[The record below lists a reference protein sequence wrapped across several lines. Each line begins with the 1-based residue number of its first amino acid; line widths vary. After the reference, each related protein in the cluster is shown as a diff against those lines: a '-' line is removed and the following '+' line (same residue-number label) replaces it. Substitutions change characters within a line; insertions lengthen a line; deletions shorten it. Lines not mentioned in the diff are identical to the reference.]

1 MRHFLKLTL
10 DDAWFRIL
18 LWVIGISALT
28 LIVPYAFLGLYDDP
42 TERELLRE
50 TLDNPALIAMVGPV
64 PEGAYTIAIMFSHE
78 MLVFMGVIHGLFGV
92 MIANSVSRK
101 MEDRGLI
108 EYVNSAGITRQSI
121 FMTQLLIGVGMNAL
135 LGLVLFAGLSLT
147 PDDSFTFAGNAMYA
161 IGTSLFGLMF
171 YALTLVFAQLFP
183 ASEWA
188 FGVSLSVLLLLYLYR
203 AITDVASP
211 DLSVVSP
218 YNWLTRLEPF
228 AGNEIVWL
236 LPFLLILLFFGLAW
250 ILFSRRDLDDAYL
263 NFTMNKKPRAIGSY
277 PRLMMGGMKILVAS
291 WLIGMVLIGAS
302 YGSIFADLDT
312 FIGGNEFLEES
323 MAAAGVDIVTQ
334 FISVLV
340 LITSIIGI
348 IPALMISGR
357 ILREEK
363 HGRLEWLESA
373 GIRRRTMLL
382 SHGIYA
388 VVIGFISIA
397 VAMLGMYGAS
407 MNAEGIDMTFGDY
420 MLIAVNYGGAVV
432 LFVGLS
438 ILLIGISARLHIIV
452 WFYLLYSF
460 FVNYLGLILNLDDV
474 WRMATP
480 FHHLAEVPKESM
492 DWAAWGGVVAIGIV
506 LMALGV
512 LLFRRRDVG

>member
-10 DDAWFRIL
+10 DDTWFRIL
-18 LWVIGISALT
+18 LWIIGISVLT
-28 LIVPYAFLGLYDDP
+28 LIVPYAFLGLYDDSA
-42 TERELLRE
+42 EREVLRE
-50 TLDNPALIAMVGPV
+50 TLDNPALIAMIGPV
-64 PEGAYTIAIMFSHE
+64 PEGAYTIAVMFSHE

-101 MEDRGLI
+101 MEDQGLI

-121 FMTQLLIGVGMNAL
+121 FMTQLLVGVGMNAV
-135 LGLVLFAGLSLT
+135 LGLVIFAGLFLT
-147 PDDSFTFAGNAMYA
+147 PDDSFTFIGSALYA
-161 IGTSLFGLMF
+161 ISTSLFGMMF
-171 YALTLVFAQLFP
+171 YALALVFAQLLP
-183 ASEWA
+183 ASEWT
-188 FGVSLSVLLLLYLYR
+188 FGVSLSILLLLYLYR

-211 DLSVVSP
+211 DFSVVSP

-228 AGNEIVWL
+228 AGNEVVWL
-236 LPFLLILLFFGLAW
+236 LPSLITVLLFGLAW
-250 ILFSRRDLDDAYL
+250 VLFSRRDLDDAYL
-263 NFTMNKKPRAIGSY
+263 NIAMNKKPRSIGSY
-277 PRLMMGGMKILVAS
+277 PRLMMGSMKILVAS

-302 YGSIFADLDT
+302 YGSIFGDLDA
-312 FIGGNEFLEES
+312 FINENAFLAES
-323 MAAAGVDIVTQ
+323 MAAAGEDPVTQ

-363 HGRLEWLESA
+363 HGRLEWLEST

-388 VVIGFISIA
+388 VVVGFA
-397 VAMLGMYGAS
+397 GVVVAMLGMFGAS
-407 MNAEGIDMTFGDY
+407 MGVEGIDMTLGDY
-420 MLIAVNYGGAVV
+420 MIVAINYGGAIV

-438 ILLIGISARLHIIV
+438 MLLTGISARLHFVV
-452 WFYLLYSF
+452 WFYLLYAF
-460 FVNYLGLILNLDDV
+460 FVNYLGIIIGLDDA

-480 FHHLAEVPKESM
+480 FHYLAEVPKESI
-492 DWAAWGGVVAIGIV
+492 DWAAWSIVVAIGIV
-506 LMALGV
+506 LMGVGV